1 MCSLLSIL
9 VFLQRWLVSLVLRRT
24 RHAGAS
30 CARRGR
36 GPGAGTGQEACPTWS
51 YRWMPRKMST
61 ISWARPFT
69 TSPMA
74 FPAASD
80 RKSTRLNFSHLVISY
95 AVFCLKKMFKD
106 PLVVKKGYMD
116 VPDRPGFGME
126 LIPDLEKNFFF
137 FFYGYG
143 DPRDLPSFP
152 TRRSSD

>member
-51 YRWMPRKMST
+51 YRWMPGKMST

-74 FPAASD
+74 LPAAAASPATGQAFHHFAYGLA
-80 RKSTRLNFSHLVISY
+80 RGRRI
-95 AVFCLKKMFKD
+95 A
-106 PLVVKKGYMD
+106 GY
-116 VPDRPGFGME
+116 V
-126 LIPDLEKNFFF
+126 
-137 FFYGYG
+137 
-143 DPRDLPSFP
+143 LPSG
-152 TRRSSD
+152 RAEEHEEIAGRECGGAGGIGWNCHDE